1 MSIHVRLLLL
11 AALLSLQ
18 SGILAQPQSSDLH
31 DLNMKRGR
39 EAFLAGQFQEAID
52 HFSRAIQLSPDYVA
66 LAYRGNAY
74 LVLKNYQQAERD
86 LSRSIDYY
94 LRSGR
99 HRDPHKGFQIGNMM
113 LVQPGQEAEV
123 SLQMIYNN
131 RGIAR
136 YFQGMV
142 PDAIEDFN
150 AALEID
156 PGMQIAKRN
165 RQAASSGQP
174 IPNAGSS
181 GFNNPNNPNQ
191 GGRFQNQYNRFL
203 RPISV
208 PQPQDP
214 ADLAEETEDLREL
227 RAIML
232 SDEGAS
238 RGGLFGPRIPKP
250 FEGRV
255 IPKKGKFYRSPEVT
269 AQSQS
274 YVFIE
279 NVKITSRSTFVRL
292 RVENQEEKEFL
303 INIEKEGSPRAF
315 FLTGRKGSQSNIY
328 RLKKIVDGVAVYP
341 QTTSLKPGEPIYITL
356 EFEKIPDGMGYVNL
370 IEGRQ
375 ENPQA
380 WNFYQIDLTR

>member
-1 MSIHVRLLLL
+1 MSIHMRFLLL

-18 SGILAQPQSSDLH
+18 SGLLAQPQSSDLH

-66 LAYRGNAY
+66 MAYRGNAY
-74 LVLKNYQQAERD
+74 LILKNYQQAERD

-99 HRDPHKGFQIGNMM
+99 HRDPHKGFQMGNMM
-113 LVQPGQEAEV
+113 IVQPGQAAEV
-123 SLQMIYNN
+123 SLPMIYNN

-136 YFQGMV
+136 YYQGMV
-142 PDAIEDFN
+142 QDAIEDFN

-156 PGMQIAKRN
+156 PGMQLAKRN
-165 RQAASSGQP
+165 RQVAKSGQP
-174 IPNAGSS
+174 IPNSGSS
-181 GFNNPNNPNQ
+181 GSNTPTGQ
-191 GGRFQNQYNRFL
+191 RGRFQNQYNRFS

-208 PQPQDP
+208 PQPRDP
-214 ADLAEETEDLREL
+214 ADLAEATEDLREL

-232 SDEGAS
+232 TDEGAS
-238 RGGLFGPRIPKP
+238 RGGLFGPRVPKP

-255 IPKKGKFYRSPEVT
+255 IPKKGKFYRNPEV
-269 AQSQS
+269 AAKSQS

-279 NVKITSRSTFVRL
+279 NVKITSRSTFIRL

-303 INIEKEGSPRAF
+303 INVEKEGSPGAF
-315 FLTGRKGSQSNIY
+315 FLTDRKGSQSNIY

-341 QTTSLKPGEPIYITL
+341 QTTKLKPGEPIYLTL
-356 EFEKIPDGMGYVNL
+356 EFEKIPDRMGFC
-370 IEGRQ
+370 Q
-375 ENPQA
+375 PH
-380 WNFYQIDLTR
+380 